1 MAASATD
8 AADACNSSMG
18 QRSAFVVEAA
28 RLIKESPILGHG
40 AGGFYYEN
48 KEVDYKVNN
57 PHNQYLLETIQS
69 GVIGLFIFWRG
80 LSAVIV
86 LFGSKHRLC
95 AMCCWRY

>member
-48 KEVDYKVNN
+48 KKWTTKSITRTTSIYWKRF
-57 PHNQYLLETIQS
+57 NQ
-69 GVIGLFIFWRG
+69 V
-80 LSAVIV
+80 
-86 LFGSKHRLC
+86 
-95 AMCCWRY
+95 